1 MSRCGSCDLYWSEG
15 KNDYGITCEGNLG
28 VEDCAEK
35 LQDLIFNLRS
45 DLSKA
50 KSKEETKV

>member
-1 MSRCGSCDLYWSEG
+1 MSRCGSCDLYWPEG
-15 KNDYGITCEGNLG
+15 KENYGITCEGNLG

-35 LQDLIFNLRS
+35 LQDLISNLRN

-50 KSKEETKV
+50 NSKKETEL

>member
-1 MSRCGSCDLYWSEG
+1 MSRCGSCDLYWSEE
-15 KNDYGITCEGNLG
+15 KDNYGITCQGNLG

-45 DLSKA
+45 DLSKVN
-50 KSKEETKV
+50 SKKETEV